1 MQVRRSLIYF
11 AFIIFFL
18 LKCADSKKS
27 SSDSVFSNKIKLVEK
42 WTEVEM
48 LSQKYTAERKFNSA
62 IPCISFR
69 DSLSIQQ
76 KDSLLLYWSNYPE
89 ELKNI
94 VDDLLS
100 KNGGKK

>member
-1 MQVRRSLIYF
+1 
-11 AFIIFFL
+11 
-18 LKCADSKKS
+18 
-27 SSDSVFSNKIKLVEK
+27 
-42 WTEVEM
+42 

-100 KNGGKK
+100 KNEEKK